1 MIEETPPV
9 VEGGG
14 PSSSTGVQN
23 TNSNNHNYGQ
33 DTGAQS

>member
-1 MIEETPPV
+1 MVEETPPV

-23 TNSNNHNYGQ
+23 TNKNDSVQETAGL
-33 DTGAQS
+33 